1 MANPQIADLMI
12 NKFKK
17 RHADLIAV
25 GQLDVGSTA

>member
-1 MANPQIADLMI
+1 MTNPKIVDLTI

-17 RHADLIAV
+17 RHAGLIAL

>member
-1 MANPQIADLMI
+1 MTNSKIADLSI
-12 NKFKK
+12 NEFKE